1 MPEQY
6 PSRAGPGRAK
16 SYHTGPAPLFTE
28 PRKGSIVVEEESN
41 RSIEQVRHHL
51 ARAES
56 ELQAARRLLDPK
68 TDNEVEMDLVRAVA
82 NARTFV
88 GAALETIRARL

>member
-1 MPEQY
+1 
-6 PSRAGPGRAK
+6 
-16 SYHTGPAPLFTE
+16 
-28 PRKGSIVVEEESN
+28 
-41 RSIEQVRHHL
+41 VRHHL